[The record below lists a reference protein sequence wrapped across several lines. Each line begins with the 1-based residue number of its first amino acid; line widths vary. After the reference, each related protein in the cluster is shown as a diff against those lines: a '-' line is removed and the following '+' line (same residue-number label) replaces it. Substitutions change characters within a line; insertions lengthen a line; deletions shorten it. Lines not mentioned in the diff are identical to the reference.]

1 MNEWVTVIPD
11 NGAGLRAEGR
21 VGSWVTEWII
31 WVHHLGLEL
40 ECVCMGAGRWG
51 EL

>member
-21 VGSWVTEWII
+21 VGSRVTEWII
-31 WVHHLGLEL
+31 SVHHLGLEL
-40 ECVCMGAGRWG
+40 E
-51 EL
+51 